1 MSALVAQNGNFAIRD
16 VADLGFDFGWDPLA
30 QIPAEDVQPLVQ
42 SGSGA
47 EPFGRRLRAIALRM
61 AAARFKSVGSIP
73 CNRLSAVTPR
83 SWAMRVPDFNKHGA
97 DILVL
102 SLDGARTSFDQK
114 LEMAVM
120 FLLIEWLPP
129 KFTPQHP
136 EIIGYSRLD
145 FFL

>member
-1 MSALVAQNGNFAIRD
+1 MERFERTNVGVGGQNGNFAIRD
-16 VADLGFDFGWDPLA
+16 VADLGFDFGWGPLA

-83 SWAMRVPDFNKHGA
+83 SWAMRVAEIG
-97 DILVL
+97 
-102 SLDGARTSFDQK
+102 Q
-114 LEMAVM
+114 
-120 FLLIEWLPP
+120 
-129 KFTPQHP
+129 
-136 EIIGYSRLD
+136 EIIRPTEDMTPISAQYGQ
-145 FFL
+145 